1 MAKVSRESLGEML
14 AEHKAQFAA
23 LKARGEV
30 TPPVAALCEALFS
43 TLQLLVMLLEIK
55 TKKTAAASRLT
66 SSLFLFEK
74 TAPAKAGAKSKGSK
88 PGCGDSATARPEIA
102 EHSSKVDE
110 CNR

>member
-43 TLQLLVMLLEIK
+43 TLQLLLILLEIK

-66 SSLFLFEK
+66 STLFPFEK
-74 TAPAKAGAKSKGSK
+74 TAPAKADVKSKVSK
-88 PGCGDSATARPEIA
+88 PGCSDSATARLEIV
-102 EHSSKVDE
+102 EHRLKVDE
-110 CNR
+110 CDR